1 MDEADLKA
9 KVLEALEGSKER
21 KFLESVELAINL
33 KDVNLADPKNRI
45 NEEITLPHGRG
56 RIVKVAAICT
66 GEMAIKAKGSA
77 DLVVQVE
84 ELEELADDKKAAK
97 RIARDHEFFVAE
109 APLMPVIGKR
119 LGVYLGPRGKM
130 PKPLPPGSD
139 PTAPI
144 ENLRRIVRLRS
155 KDRPTMHVPVG
166 TREMTPD
173 QITENI
179 NVVLNRLQGK
189 LERGMMNVRSAYVK
203 TTMGPSVRII

>member
-9 KVLEALEGSKER
+9 KVIEALEASKER

-33 KDVNLADPKNRI
+33 KDVNLADPKSRI

-56 RIVKVAAICT
+56 RVVKVVAICT
-66 GEMAIKAKGSA
+66 GEMAIKAKGVA

-97 RIARDHEFFVAE
+97 RIANEHEFFVAE

-155 KDRPTMHVPVG
+155 KDRLTMHVPVG
-166 TREMTPD
+166 TREMTPE

-179 NVVLNRLQGK
+179 NVVLNRLNGK

-203 TTMGPSVRII
+203 TTMGPSVRIL